1 VAALARLALVSLA
14 GAVLA
19 IGTPACGGGQ
29 EPSVPGGADP
39 EAVRVIDG
47 WSTAL
52 REGDV
57 DRAASYF
64 DLPSV
69 AQNGTPPVQ
78 LETRE
83 DVVEFNNALPC
94 GAELIEAE
102 REGEFTVA
110 TFRLTDRPGGGC
122 GPGTGGTASTR
133 FQITDGKITEWRRVP
148 DEPLPGQEP
157 GRVV

>member
-1 VAALARLALVSLA
+1 MPALARLALGSLA

-19 IGTPACGGGQ
+19 TAAPACGGS
-29 EPSVPGGADP
+29 EESSVPGGADP
-39 EAVRVIDG
+39 EAVRVIDE

-64 DLPSV
+64 ELPSV
-69 AQNGTPPVQ
+69 AQNGTPPIQ

-83 DVVEFNNALPC
+83 DVVEFNDALPC
-94 GAELIEAE
+94 GAELIEAR

-133 FQITDGKITEWRRVP
+133 FRISDGKFTEWRRVA
-148 DEPLPGQEP
+148 DQPLPGGEP